1 MSRLAQPE
9 EMLKVRSSQTTY
21 IASKLGIK
29 AKQPWVYFLLKA
41 FAVLV
46 LLYLIG
52 IWFSSRFLIVGD
64 PQEVKC
70 LPGYSV
76 YLVDKND
83 QSIER
88 GELYM
93 FLSKDLSP
101 IYSENTKMLKFMR
114 GLPGD
119 QIEVRS
125 NSQVFING
133 NASEAGLSLASTK
146 LGLSESD
153 FHGKTTLG
161 EDEFWFLGT
170 SPKSFDSRYW
180 GSIHRDKIVGRAYA
194 IF

>member
-1 MSRLAQPE
+1 M
-9 EMLKVRSSQTTY
+9 SSQTTN

-29 AKQPWVYFLLKA
+29 TKQPWVHFLPKA

-46 LLYLIG
+46 VLYLIG
-52 IWFSSRFLIVGD
+52 VWFSSRFLIVGD

-76 YLVDKND
+76 YLVDKKD
-83 QSIER
+83 QRIER

-119 QIEVRS
+119 LIEVRS

-133 NASEAGLSLASTK
+133 NASEAGLSLAPTK
-146 LGLSESD
+146 LGRKESD

-194 IF
+194 LF